1 MKTNYAL
8 FGFDYSLVE
17 SPDTE
22 RVIFKPFPNKS
33 RLDKTDLLVIYPSIS
48 KYYTEDFTLEP
59 GTWDL
64 PFEWEKID
72 FLTIQA
78 LHGEDAPGV
87 FSIKFESLTAPSLDI
102 KGYLHIPFAKS
113 INKFYLS
120 NPTQL
125 PLTLKIVYLRNDE
138 ASDRINSNLYYKA
151 NDLSY
156 WHIKHNLGIEPVYT
170 FLDTTGAPVEPEYTV
185 ELYTRNEIIFHFTE
199 PFTGYVFFDYHKTF
213 DYPDVATEWIVDHD
227 LDKYPSV
234 IVFDTLGSI
243 VTGYTKNYNTRN
255 QVTLTFTGPQSGQVL
270 IY

>member
-22 RVIFKPFPNKS
+22 KITFKPFPNKS
-33 RLDKTDLLVIYPSIS
+33 RLDKTDLLIIYPSIS
-48 KYYTEDFTLEP
+48 NHYTEDFTLEP

-78 LHGEDAPGV
+78 LHGEDSPGI
-87 FSIKFESLTAPSLDI
+87 FSIKFESITAPSLDI

-113 INKFYLS
+113 ISKFYLS
-120 NPTQL
+120 NPTQQ
-125 PLTLKIVYLRNDE
+125 PLSLKVVYLRDNE
-138 ASDRINSNLYYKA
+138 SSDRVNSNLFHKT

-170 FLDTTGAPVEPEYTV
+170 FLDQTGTPVEPDYSV
-185 ELYTRNEIIFHFTE
+185 ELYTKSEIIFHFNE
-199 PFTGYVFFDYHKTF
+199 EFTGYVFFDYHKTVVF
-213 DYPDVATEWIVDHD
+213 EDAATEWVLEHN

-234 IVFDTLGSI
+234 VVLDEDGVI
-243 VTGYTKNYNTRN
+243 VTSYAKHYNSRN
-255 QVTLTFTGPQSGQVL
+255 KITLTFDAPVEGQAL